1 MDILRSGD
9 SANRVDIVFVA
20 EGYTASEMQRFYA
33 DAQRLADSMFEQT
46 RLNSPFGEYQQYFN
60 VKALFTPSNQSGYS
74 TTSRTIDTAFDA
86 RATLSDG
93 RGIIGN
99 GNLVRRFVN
108 RNTSIDEQDII
119 VVLVNTSDYGGAAS
133 GNVAWVT
140 ARNSKSVDVL
150 LHEIGHSFA
159 GLDDEYVDPEVAAVT
174 PLTSTTLANSV
185 HLSTSTT
192 NVPWAAWLGFRDS
205 LGVVGIYEGGYYR
218 SSGVYRATLTSKMRD
233 FGQPFSAPQKEAIV
247 HAIYETVGGAVSLQT
262 LTPYVYQAQV
272 IDPEMVVVNWRDSRG
287 VKHDFGLDPM
297 TTFGSSAFSYT
308 VTPTELGGFVRTGL
322 EKINRPIT
330 IGTAPREALIYSPEI
345 ELDLLAAQVI
355 RFSDG
360 NDRAHLN
367 TLNGSF
373 LDFGAGNDALL
384 LGFGHREIQLQTLSD
399 SVWLLSRELGGQTS
413 YLATAGLE
421 RLVFADQR
429 AWALDDEVV
438 GQAYRLYQAVF
449 ARKPDDIGLGYW
461 VDVLDR
467 GASLSEVAFGFSQS
481 AEFLTSYGRNPSNE
495 SFVSTLYQNVLGRV
509 QDAAGAAFWVDHLEA
524 GRLEPHEVLASFS
537 ESEENY
543 ARLEP
548 VLGQGVWFTSWLG

>member
-1 MDILRSGD
+1 MDILRNGD
-9 SANRVDIVFVA
+9 SAKRVDLVFVA

-33 DAQRLADSMFEQT
+33 DARRLADGMFEQT
-46 RLNSPFGEYQQYFN
+46 RLSSPFGEYQQYFN
-60 VKALFTPSNQSGYS
+60 VRALFAPSNQSGYS
-74 TTSRTIDTAFDA
+74 TSSRAIDTAFDA

-108 RNTSIDEQDII
+108 QNTSIEEQDII

-140 ARNSKSVDVL
+140 ARHAKSADVL

-159 GLDDEYVDPEVAAVT
+159 GLDDEYVDPEVAAIT

-185 HLSTSTT
+185 HLSTSPTD
-192 NVPWAAWLGFRDS
+192 VPWAAWLGFRDS
-205 LGVVGIYEGGYYR
+205 LGVVGVYEGGYFR

-247 HAIYETVGGAVSLQT
+247 QAIYETVGGAVSVQT

-272 IDPEMVVVNWRDSRG
+272 IDPDMVVVSWRDSRL
-287 VKHDFGLDPM
+287 VSHDFGLDPM
-297 TTFGSSAFSYT
+297 TTFGSPAASYT
-308 VTPTELGGFVRTGL
+308 VTPTDLGGFVRTGL

-330 IGTAPREALIYSPEI
+330 ISTAPREAVVYSPE
-345 ELDLLAAQVI
+345 LDLDQLNSQVI

-360 NDRAHLN
+360 NDRVQLN

-373 LDFGAGNDALL
+373 LDFGAGNDALV
-384 LGFGHREIQLQTLSD
+384 LGFGHREIQLQNLSD
-399 SVWLLSRELGGQTS
+399 SVWLLSKESGGQTS

-449 ARKPDDIGLGYW
+449 ARKPDDVGLGYW

-467 GASLSEVAFGFSQS
+467 GASLNDVASGFSQS
-481 AEFLTSYGRNPSNE
+481 EEFLTSYGLDPSNQF
-495 SFVSTLYQNVLGRV
+495 FVSTLYQNVLGRA
-509 QDAAGAAFWVDHLEA
+509 QDAAGAAFWIDHLEA
-524 GRLEPHEVLASFS
+524 GRLEPHEVLAYFS
-537 ESEENY
+537 ESPENTQ
-543 ARLEP
+543 RLEP
-548 VLGQGVWFTSWLG
+548 VLGQGVWFTSWVG